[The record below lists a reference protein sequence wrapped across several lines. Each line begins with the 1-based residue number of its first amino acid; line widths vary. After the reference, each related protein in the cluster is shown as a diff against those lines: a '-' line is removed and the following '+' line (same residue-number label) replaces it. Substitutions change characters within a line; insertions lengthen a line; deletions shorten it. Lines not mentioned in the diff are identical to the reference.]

1 MTTPQPGIFA
11 LGTRSHLH
19 LEFDVGGDP
28 DSLRAALEAVQEA
41 VTPIAGVN
49 VVFGFGHDAWSALAP
64 DSVPDDLV
72 HFEPISGAEGFTHPG
87 AQHDLW
93 IWFHGGAPDAL
104 FDLGR
109 TSQKQLAGIATLA
122 AERNC
127 FAYGPSR
134 DLSGFEDGTENPP
147 VHEAPS
153 VAAIPEGRACAGGS
167 IVLLQR
173 WIHDL
178 DALEAKSLDEQERVF
193 GRTKTDSIELEVSDA
208 DAGSHVQRVVI
219 EDDAGRE
226 LEVWRRSTPYG
237 TLSEHG
243 LMFLA
248 FSSDRDRLQQQ
259 LERIAG
265 VDDGV
270 LDLITSYSTP
280 VATAWYVAPP
290 LELF

>member
-19 LEFDVGGDP
+19 LEFDVTGDTEA
-28 DSLRAALEAVQEA
+28 LRAAIDSIQEA
-41 VTPIAGVN
+41 LSPIAGVN
-49 VVFGFGHDAWSALAP
+49 AVFGFGKDAWTALSPGA
-64 DSVPDDLV
+64 VPDDLV
-72 HFEPISGAEGFTHPG
+72 AFEPVVGADGFTHP
-87 AQHDLW
+87 AEQHDVW
-93 IWFHGGAPDAL
+93 IWLHGGAPDAL

-109 TSQKQLAGIATLA
+109 TCQKELAGIAELA
-122 AERNC
+122 AEQLC
-127 FAYGPSR
+127 FAYGASK

-147 VHEAPS
+147 VHEAPE
-153 VAAIPEGRACAGGS
+153 VASIPGGPCAGGS

-178 DALEAKSLDEQERVF
+178 DAFDAKSLEDQEKVF
-193 GRTKTDSIELEVSDA
+193 GRTKAGSIELADA
-208 DAGSHVQRVVI
+208 DPGSHVQRVVI
-219 EDDAGRE
+219 EDDEGEE

-248 FSSDRDRLQQQ
+248 FSQDRDRLQQQ
-259 LERIAG
+259 LERMAG

-270 LDLITSYSTP
+270 LDLVTTYSTP
-280 VATAWYVAPP
+280 VATAWYLAPP
-290 LELF
+290 VELL